1 MMETYCLFSIAVNIL
16 KKKENSLPLLPW
28 QVYYLSVVVDASAH
42 VEGQINKP
50 FFIFP
55 AFSRNFLNVMER
67 KVEM

>member
-1 MMETYCLFSIAVNIL
+1 LS
-16 KKKENSLPLLPW
+16 PW

-55 AFSRNFLNVMER
+55 SFLEFFIFSEWNGKES
-67 KVEM
+67 